1 MRTGNNMKKLF
12 GYIIGLIT
20 IFAVFAMIYVAA
32 AMYDTGNKSII
43 EPYFFRTGLNAF
55 IQPDMPRSLS
65 EIGTRKMRD
74 WLIQKYVTEYFYIVP
89 DAENIALRTRGNTA
103 IISGMSSRDVARRW
117 EREFVPKMRE
127 MASDGVMRR
136 VRVFNEI
143 FKPANSDYWHV
154 DYELKTWYKPNDMNT
169 APEITRGTMYIK
181 IQESDR
187 IGQMY
192 SNVDGVRRALMAG
205 VDPALVF
212 VFRVLDVQFDG
223 D

>member
-1 MRTGNNMKKLF
+1 MKKIF
-12 GYIIGLIT
+12 GYIIGLCT
-20 IFAVFAMIYVAA
+20 IFAIFAMIYVAA
-32 AMYDTGNKSII
+32 AIYDTGNKLTI

-55 IQPDMPRSLS
+55 IQTGVPRNMSQ
-65 EIGTRKMRD
+65 IGERQMRD
-74 WLIQKYVTEYFYIVP
+74 WLIQKYVTEYFYVVP
-89 DAENIALRTRGNTA
+89 DVENVALRTRGNTA
-103 IISGMSSRDVARRW
+103 IINLMSASDVAKKW
-117 EREFVPKMRE
+117 ERNELVQIRE
-127 MASDGVMRR
+127 MASNGVMRR

-143 FKPANSDYWHV
+143 FKPNGSDYWHV

-192 SNVDGVRRALMAG
+192 SNMEAVQRALMRG
-205 VDPALVF
+205 IDPALVF

-223 D
+223 E